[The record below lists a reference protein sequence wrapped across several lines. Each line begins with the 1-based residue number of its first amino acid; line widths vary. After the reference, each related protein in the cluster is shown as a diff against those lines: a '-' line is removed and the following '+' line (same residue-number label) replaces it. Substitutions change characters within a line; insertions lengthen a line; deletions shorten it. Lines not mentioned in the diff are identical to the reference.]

1 MVNKGHI
8 SLYSSRVS
16 DPDCMLEVVPKSFV
30 PEFSYI
36 LFKLFSMCLTETC
49 FPDFWKASSVVPEF
63 ENVGKKSMTKNHCA
77 FRHHFVASK
86 VYKKLVNN
94 RLVYHL

>member
-1 MVNKGHI
+1 M
-8 SLYSSRVS
+8 
-16 DPDCMLEVVPKSFV
+16 
-30 PEFSYI
+30 
-36 LFKLFSMCLTETC
+36 
-49 FPDFWKASSVVPEF
+49 VPEF